1 MIKKVI
7 IHLKL
12 WTKLAVIIMVALAI
26 IGFLIFFVYKPTYSV
41 TLNGE
46 FIGYTE
52 DKRKLQDKIYEYRKS
67 GDNNLIAFVE
77 IETLPEYKMC
87 LLKKGITTNSDEIFS
102 EVISSGIPYYKYY
115 AILDNNEEKYYVQ
128 TFEEAEKV
136 LNELKEKDSNNKDNI
151 TYALKYNTELKTFTD
166 TTTAVASLYVEKPK
180 VVAKPKTKTSNG
192 KINTSA
198 NVDFSN
204 TALGVALIKPIN
216 GIISSRFG
224 ARSSIRSSIHTGLD
238 IAASKGTPIKAAAG
252 GTVIYSGRK
261 GSYGNLLV
269 IDHGNG
275 VETYYGH
282 CNSLVA
288 STGEKVSQGQV
299 VAYVGSTGNSTGPH
313 LHLEIRVN
321 GVAKNP
327 QNYLY

>member
-1 MIKKVI
+1 MFKKVI

-12 WTKLAVIIMVALAI
+12 WTKLAVIIMIALAI
-26 IGFLIFFVYKPTYSV
+26 IGFLIFFIYKPTYSV

-52 DKRKLQDKIYEYRKS
+52 DKRKLQNKINDYIKT
-67 GDNNLIAFVE
+67 GDNNVIAFVE
-77 IETLPEYKMC
+77 IDTLPEYKIC
-87 LLKKGITTNSDEIFS
+87 LLKKGITTNTDEIFS
-102 EVISSGIPYYKYY
+102 KVISSGVPYYKYY
-115 AILDNNEEKYYVQ
+115 AILENNEEKYYVQ
-128 TFEEAEKV
+128 TYEEAEKV
-136 LNELKEKDSNNKDNI
+136 LNDLKAKNSNNKDKI

-166 TTTAVASLYVEKPK
+166 TETAVAALYVEKPK
-180 VVAKPKTKTSNG
+180 VTPKKVINK

-198 NVDFSN
+198 NVDYSN
-204 TALGVALIKPIN
+204 TALGISLIKPIN
-216 GIISSRFG
+216 GTISSRFG
-224 ARSSIRSSIHTGLD
+224 ARSSIRSSVHTGLD

-252 GTVIYSGRK
+252 GTVIYSGWK
-261 GSYGNLLV
+261 GSLGKLVV

-275 VETYYGH
+275 VETYYAH

-288 STGEKVSQGQV
+288 SKGETVSQGQV
-299 VAYVGSTGNSTGPH
+299 IAYVGSTGNSTGPH

-327 QNYLY
+327 QNYLYR

>member
-1 MIKKVI
+1 MFKKVI

-12 WTKLAVIIMVALAI
+12 WTKLAVIIMIALAI
-26 IGFLIFFVYKPTYSV
+26 IGFLIFFIYKPTYSV

-52 DKRKLQDKIYEYRKS
+52 DKRKLQNKINDYIKT
-67 GDNNLIAFVE
+67 GDNNVIAFVE
-77 IETLPEYKMC
+77 IDTLPEYKIC
-87 LLKKGITTNSDEIFS
+87 LLKKGITTNTDEIFS
-102 EVISSGIPYYKYY
+102 KVISSGVPYYKYY
-115 AILDNNEEKYYVQ
+115 AILENNEEKYYVQ
-128 TFEEAEKV
+128 TYEEAEKV
-136 LNELKEKDSNNKDNI
+136 LNDLKAKNSNNKDKI

-166 TTTAVASLYVEKPK
+166 TETAVAALYVEKPK
-180 VVAKPKTKTSNG
+180 VTPKKVINK

-198 NVDFSN
+198 NVDYSN
-204 TALGVALIKPIN
+204 TALGISLIKPIN
-216 GIISSRFG
+216 GTISSRFG
-224 ARSSIRSSIHTGLD
+224 ARSSIRSSVHTGLD

-252 GTVIYSGRK
+252 GTVIYSGWK
-261 GSYGNLLV
+261 GSLGKLVV

-275 VETYYGH
+275 VETYYAH

-288 STGEKVSQGQV
+288 SKGETVSQGQV
-299 VAYVGSTGNSTGPH
+299 IAYVGSTGNSTGPH

-327 QNYLY
+327 QNYL

>member
-1 MIKKVI
+1 MFKKVI

-12 WTKLAVIIMVALAI
+12 WTKLAVIIMIALAI
-26 IGFLIFFVYKPTYSV
+26 IGFLIFFIYKPTYSV

-52 DKRKLQDKIYEYRKS
+52 DKRKLQNKINDYIKT
-67 GDNNLIAFVE
+67 GDNNVIAFVE
-77 IETLPEYKMC
+77 IDTLPEYKIC
-87 LLKKGITTNSDEIFS
+87 LLKKGITTNTDEIFS
-102 EVISSGIPYYKYY
+102 KVISSGVPYYKYY
-115 AILDNNEEKYYVQ
+115 AILENNEEKYYVQ
-128 TFEEAEKV
+128 TYEEAEKV
-136 LNELKEKDSNNKDNI
+136 LNDLKAKNSNNKDKI

-166 TTTAVASLYVEKPK
+166 TETAVAALYVEKPK
-180 VVAKPKTKTSNG
+180 VTPKKVINK

-198 NVDFSN
+198 NVDYSN
-204 TALGVALIKPIN
+204 TALGISLINPIN
-216 GIISSRFG
+216 GTISSRFG
-224 ARSSIRSSIHTGLD
+224 VRSSIRSSVHTGLD

-252 GTVIYSGRK
+252 GTVIYSGWK
-261 GSYGNLLV
+261 GSLGKLVV

-275 VETYYGH
+275 VETYYAH

-288 STGEKVSQGQV
+288 SKGETVSQGQV
-299 VAYVGSTGNSTGPH
+299 IAYVGSTGNSTGPH

-327 QNYLY
+327 QNYLYR